1 MVVKLLSNYLTKS
14 NYFRVGAAFSPR
26 MIVAKSK
33 LRFDCHNKDVFI
45 SRRLLSTKVENNLH
59 HLHSYHKQNPNYYY
73 QFKLFDQYFL
83 VVSRSEF
90 TSFHWNFE
98 NSSFTSQPLFRI
110 FRLCVACKDVQ
121 NSLEFFID
129 KQLSWMNR
137 LSRRTVVMAERCV
150 TYEGSIYN

>member
-33 LRFDCHNKDVFI
+33 LRFDCYNKDVFI

-90 TSFHWNFE
+90 TSFH
-98 NSSFTSQPLFRI
+98 
-110 FRLCVACKDVQ
+110 
-121 NSLEFFID
+121 
-129 KQLSWMNR
+129 
-137 LSRRTVVMAERCV
+137 
-150 TYEGSIYN
+150 